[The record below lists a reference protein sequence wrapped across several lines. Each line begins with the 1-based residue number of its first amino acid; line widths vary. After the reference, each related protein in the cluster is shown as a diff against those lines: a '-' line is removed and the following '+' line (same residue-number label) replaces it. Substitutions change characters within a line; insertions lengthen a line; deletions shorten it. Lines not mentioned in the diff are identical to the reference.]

1 MPGLL
6 ITLDKED
13 NMEAMTNL
21 VDLILRNHVKG
32 WSVLDDICGS
42 AEKAAEVAACEGVTI
57 TGDQEKVIVKVLSDG
72 AITKEEKALLGFLPS
87 TVVSGIAGVDGKK
100 PARMKAQVLINELN
114 TAEPGAI
121 PNIVKELQQL
131 DPVTR
136 TTVEPEVKKT
146 LAKIQKEKPK
156 AVARFEK
163 KYPVYERLLIQYHK
177 ALFSFSKAGS
187 KYVDMGFTGYE
198 DINRMDLDPDGIV
211 FRDLIRAHKQK
222 IVAYYNAQVRPK
234 LDRFNKLRDQV
245 DAFKM
250 PEDPLPIYNK
260 AIDALNSYYINN
272 IPSMVL
278 SMVLSAF

>member
-1 MPGLL
+1 
-6 ITLDKED
+6 
-13 NMEAMTNL
+13 MEAMTNL

-57 TGDQEKVIVKVLSDG
+57 TYDQEKVIVKVLSDG

-156 AVARFEK
+156 TVARFEK
-163 KYPVYERLLIQYHK
+163 KYAAAKPVYDRLITQCNKAEISCKK
-177 ALFSFSKAGS
+177 ALL
-187 KYVDMGFTGYE
+187 KYEGTRIIGYQHI
-198 DINRMDLDPDGIV
+198 DNMNLAPGGIV
-211 FRDLIRAHKQK
+211 FRNLIAAHERKM
-222 IVAYYNAQVRPK
+222 VAYYNAQVRPK
-234 LDRFNKLRDQV
+234 VDRCFKLSDQLH
-245 DAFKM
+245 AFKM

-260 AIDALNSYYINN
+260 AMAALNSY
-272 IPSMVL
+272 
-278 SMVLSAF
+278 